1 MKNLFKKIGALLVA
15 AVMVLSMCTAAFA
28 ADGKIVITVND
39 ENGNLLSEEAT
50 LKYLQVIAPDQTT
63 ETGWKFVNGAETAY
77 KTAFNV
83 SDDQLAIKKLIEA
96 QNPKTYV
103 DEEGHSTV
111 IAATSTEIAAALNSL
126 TITEKM
132 ANPQEVTVAGVYAI
146 SATQSNYTYSNMAA
160 YVGFAAENYPTLEST
175 TVTAKRSSTNV
186 TKDVVN
192 DESDHV
198 VAIND
203 IVRYQIKA
211 FVPAFAPTDTNKT
224 FKITDKLTGAEYVK
238 LNGQDKTATVK
249 MKKGSN
255 EINLTDQVT
264 FSENSDK
271 NSFEVD
277 LASLTITDDNKY
289 VGYEVTIEYDAQIK
303 DVTTNNTAKGHIGNS
318 ESSSVP
324 VKLYTGTVEV
334 VKVDAKNTNTKLS
347 GAEFIVYRTLDNE
360 NKEYAVL
367 ENGKFDH
374 WTTVEADATKITT
387 DTDGHAQIE
396 GLNVGTYWFKE
407 VKAPEGYSV
416 NTTDVFAT
424 LAAKTDKEGNVIPA
438 TATLTATTS
447 MADTKLSSL
456 PSTGGMGTYLFTIIG
471 VVVMAGAAGAFFISR
486 RKGSEE

>member
-15 AVMVLSMCTAAFA
+15 AVMVLSMCTAVFA
-28 ADGKIVITVND
+28 ADGDVFITVND
-39 ENGNLLSEEAT
+39 ENGNQLTGAT
-50 LKYLQVIAPDQTT
+50 LKYLQVIAQDRTT
-63 ETGWKFVNGAETAY
+63 ETGWKFVNNAGTAY
-77 KTAFNV
+77 KTAFHV
-83 SDDQLAIKKLIEA
+83 EDDQLAIKKLIEA
-96 QNPKTYV
+96 QNPGTYV
-103 DEEGHSTV
+103 DEEGNPTV
-111 IAATSTEIAAALNSL
+111 IKATSTEIAAALNSL
-126 TITEKM
+126 TITAGM
-132 ANPQEVTVAGVYAI
+132 ANPQKVTEAGVYAI

-211 FVPAFAPTDTNKT
+211 FVPAFAPTDTNKL
-224 FKITDKLTGAEYVK
+224 FKITDELTGAEYVK
-238 LNGQDKTATVK
+238 LNGTDKTATVK
-249 MKKGSN
+249 MKKGNN
-255 EINLTDQVT
+255 EIDLTDEVT
-264 FSENSDK
+264 FTETQNGGK
-271 NSFEVD
+271 KGFEVNLSD
-277 LASLTITDDNKY
+277 LTITDDNRY

-318 ESSSVP
+318 KSSSVP
-324 VKLYTGTVEV
+324 VKLYTGKVEV

-367 ENGKFDH
+367 LNGKFDH

-387 DTDGHAQIE
+387 DTNGHAQIE

-407 VKAPEGYSV
+407 VKAPEGYSKNIDPV
-416 NTTDVFAT
+416 SVTLTQEGVADKVVTAT
-424 LAAKTDKEGNVIPA
+424 PA
-438 TATLTATTS
+438 T
-447 MADTKLSSL
+447 MKDTKLSSL

>member
-15 AVMVLSMCTAAFA
+15 AVMVLSMCTAVFA
-28 ADGKIVITVND
+28 ADGDVFITVND
-39 ENGNLLSEEAT
+39 ENGNQLTGAT

-83 SDDQLAIKKLIEA
+83 TDDQLAIKKLIEA

-111 IAATSTEIAAALNSL
+111 AAANSTEIAAALNSL
-126 TITEKM
+126 TITEEM

-211 FVPAFAPTDTNKT
+211 FVPAFAPTDTNKV
-224 FKITDKLTGAEYVK
+224 FKIADKLTGAEYVK
-238 LNGQDKTATVK
+238 LNGTDKTATVK
-249 MKKGSN
+249 MKKGN
-255 EINLTDQVT
+255 TEIDLTNKVT
-264 FSENSDK
+264 FTETQN
-271 NSFEVD
+271 NGFEVD
-277 LASLTITDDNKY
+277 LSKLTITDDNRY

-303 DVTTNNTAKGHIGNS
+303 DVTTNNTAKGHIGSS

-347 GAEFIVYRTLDNE
+347 GAEFIVYRTLDNG

-367 ENGKFDH
+367 ANGKFDH

-387 DTDGHAQIE
+387 DTNGHAQIE

-407 VKAPEGYSV
+407 VKAPEGYSKNIDPV
-416 NTTDVFAT
+416 SVTLTQEGVADKVVTAT
-424 LAAKTDKEGNVIPA
+424 PA
-438 TATLTATTS
+438 T
-447 MADTKLSSL
+447 MKDTKLNSL

>member
-15 AVMVLSMCTAAFA
+15 AVMVLSMCTAVFA
-28 ADGKIVITVND
+28 ADGDVFITVND
-39 ENGNLLSEEAT
+39 ENGNQLTGAT
-50 LKYLQVIAPDQTT
+50 LKYLQVIAPDRTT
-63 ETGWKFVNGAETAY
+63 ETGWKFVNNAGTAY
-77 KTAFNV
+77 KTAFQV
-83 SDDQLAIKKLIEA
+83 EDDQLAIKKLIEA
-96 QNPKTYV
+96 QNPGTYV
-103 DEEGHSTV
+103 DEEGNPTV
-111 IAATSTEIAAALNSL
+111 IKATSTEIAAALNSL
-126 TITEKM
+126 TITAGME
-132 ANPQEVTVAGVYAI
+132 NPQKVTEAGVYAI

-186 TKDVVN
+186 RKDVVN
-192 DESDHV
+192 DERDHV

-211 FVPAFAPTDTNKT
+211 FVPAFAPTDTNKL
-224 FKITDKLTGAEYVK
+224 FKITDELKGAEYVK
-238 LNGQDKTATVK
+238 LNGTDKTATVI
-249 MKKGSN
+249 MKKGN
-255 EINLTDQVT
+255 TKIDLTDKVTFTETQNNGKKGFEVNLTD
-264 FSENSDK
+264 
-271 NSFEVD
+271 
-277 LASLTITDDNKY
+277 LTITDDNRY

-324 VKLYTGTVEV
+324 VELYTGTVEV

-374 WTTVEADATKITT
+374 WTTVETDATKITT
-387 DTDGHAQIE
+387 DTNGHAQIE

-407 VKAPEGYSV
+407 VKAPEGYSKNIDPV
-416 NTTDVFAT
+416 SVTLTQEGVADKVVTAT
-424 LAAKTDKEGNVIPA
+424 PA
-438 TATLTATTS
+438 T
-447 MADTKLSSL
+447 MKDTKLSSL

>member
-15 AVMVLSMCTAAFA
+15 AVMVLSMCTAVFA
-28 ADGKIVITVND
+28 ADGDVFITVND
-39 ENGNLLSEEAT
+39 ENGNQLTGAT

-77 KTAFNV
+77 KTAFKVN
-83 SDDQLAIKKLIEA
+83 DNQLAIKKLIEA
-96 QNPKTYV
+96 QKPGTYV
-103 DEEGHSTV
+103 DEEGNPIVT
-111 IAATSTEIAAALNSL
+111 AATSTEIAAALNSL
-126 TITEKM
+126 NITAKM
-132 ANPQEVTVAGVYAI
+132 ANPQKVTEAGVYAI

-192 DESDHV
+192 DEGDHV

-211 FVPAFAPTDTNKT
+211 FVPAFAPTDTNKV
-224 FKITDKLTGAEYVK
+224 FKITDELTGAEYVK
-238 LNGQDKTATVK
+238 LNGTDKTATVK
-249 MKKGSN
+249 MKKGN
-255 EINLTDQVT
+255 TEIDLTDNVT
-264 FSENSDK
+264 FTETQNNGK
-271 NSFEVD
+271 KGFEVNLSD
-277 LASLTITDDNKY
+277 LTITDDNRY

-324 VKLYTGTVEV
+324 VELYTGTVEV
-334 VKVDAKNTNTKLS
+334 VKVDAKNANTKLS

-367 ENGKFDH
+367 VNGKFDH
-374 WTTVEADATKITT
+374 WTTVEDDATKITT
-387 DTDGHAQIE
+387 DINGHAQIE

-407 VKAPEGYSV
+407 VKAPEGYSKNIDPV
-416 NTTDVFAT
+416 SVILTQEGVADKVVTAT
-424 LAAKTDKEGNVIPA
+424 PA
-438 TATLTATTS
+438 T
-447 MADTKLSSL
+447 MKDTKLSSL

>member
-15 AVMVLSMCTAAFA
+15 AVMVLSMCTAVFA
-28 ADGKIVITVND
+28 ADGDVFITVND
-39 ENGNLLSEEAT
+39 ENGNQLTGAT
-50 LKYLQVIAPDQTT
+50 LKYLQVIAQDRTT
-63 ETGWKFVNGAETAY
+63 ETGWKFVNNAGTAY
-77 KTAFNV
+77 KTAFHV
-83 SDDQLAIKKLIEA
+83 DDDQLAIKKLIEA
-96 QNPKTYV
+96 QNPGTYV
-103 DEEGHSTV
+103 DEEGNPTV
-111 IAATSTEIAAALNSL
+111 IKATSTEIAAALNSL
-126 TITEKM
+126 TITEGM
-132 ANPQEVTVAGVYAI
+132 ANPQKVTEAGVYAI

-211 FVPAFAPTDTNKT
+211 FVPAFAPTDTNKL
-224 FKITDKLTGAEYVK
+224 FKITDELTGAEYVK
-238 LNGQDKTATVK
+238 LNGTDKTATVK
-249 MKKGSN
+249 MKKGNN
-255 EINLTDQVT
+255 EIDLTDEVT
-264 FSENSDK
+264 FTETQNGGK
-271 NSFEVD
+271 KGFEVNLSD
-277 LASLTITDDNKY
+277 LKITDDNRY

-318 ESSSVP
+318 KSSSVP
-324 VKLYTGTVEV
+324 VKLYTGKVEV

-367 ENGKFDH
+367 LNGKFDH

-387 DTDGHAQIE
+387 DTNGHAQIE

-407 VKAPEGYSV
+407 VKAPEGYSKNIDPV
-416 NTTDVFAT
+416 SVTLTQEGVADKVVTAT
-424 LAAKTDKEGNVIPA
+424 PA
-438 TATLTATTS
+438 T
-447 MADTKLSSL
+447 MKDTKLSSL

>member
-28 ADGKIVITVND
+28 ADGDIVITVND
-39 ENGNLLSEEAT
+39 ENGNLLTEDAT

-63 ETGWKFVNGAETAY
+63 ETGWKFVNGAESAY
-77 KTAFNV
+77 KDAFNV
-83 SDDQLAIKKLIEA
+83 DDDQSAIKKLIEA
-96 QNPKTYV
+96 QNPGTYV
-103 DEEGHSTV
+103 DEEGNPTV

-126 TITEKM
+126 NITAKM
-132 ANPQEVTVAGVYAI
+132 ANPQKVTEAGVYAI

-160 YVGFAAENYPTLEST
+160 YVGFAAENYPTLKST

-211 FVPAFAPTDTNKT
+211 FVPAFAPTDTNKL
-224 FKITDKLTGAEYVK
+224 FKITDELTGAEYVK
-238 LNGQDKTATVK
+238 LNGTDKTATVK
-249 MKKGSN
+249 MKKGN
-255 EINLTDQVT
+255 TKIDLTDKVTFTETQNNGKKGFEVNLTD
-264 FSENSDK
+264 
-271 NSFEVD
+271 
-277 LASLTITDDNKY
+277 LTITNDNRY

-334 VKVDAKNTNTKLS
+334 VKVDAKNPNTKLS

-360 NKEYAVL
+360 NNEYAVL
-367 ENGKFDH
+367 ANGKFDH

-407 VKAPEGYSV
+407 VKAPEGYSK
-416 NTTDVFAT
+416 NTDPVSVELTQKDVA
-424 LAAKTDKEGNVIPA
+424 DKVVTANPA
-438 TATLTATTS
+438 I
-447 MADTKLSSL
+447 MKDTKLNSL

>member
-15 AVMVLSMCTAAFA
+15 AVMVLSMCTAVFA
-28 ADGKIVITVND
+28 ADGDVFITVND
-39 ENGNLLSEEAT
+39 ENGNQLTGAT

-77 KTAFNV
+77 KTAFKV

-111 IAATSTEIAAALNSL
+111 TAATSTEIAAALNSL
-126 TITEKM
+126 TITAEM
-132 ANPQEVTVAGVYAI
+132 ANPQKVTVAGVYAI

-211 FVPAFAPTDTNKT
+211 FVPAFAPTDTNKL
-224 FKITDKLTGAEYVK
+224 FKITDELTGAEYVK
-238 LNGQDKTATVK
+238 LNGTDKTATVK
-249 MKKGSN
+249 MKKGN
-255 EINLTDQVT
+255 TEIDLTNKVT
-264 FSENSDK
+264 FTETQNNGK
-271 NSFEVD
+271 KGFEVNLSD
-277 LASLTITDDNKY
+277 LTITADNRY

-367 ENGKFDH
+367 ANGKFDH

-407 VKAPEGYSV
+407 VKAPEGYSK
-416 NTTDVFAT
+416 NTDPVSVELTQKDVA
-424 LAAKTDKEGNVIPA
+424 DKVVTANPA
-438 TATLTATTS
+438 I
-447 MADTKLSSL
+447 MKDTKLNSL

>member
-15 AVMVLSMCTAAFA
+15 AVMVLSMCTAVFA
-28 ADGKIVITVND
+28 ADGDVFITVND
-39 ENGNLLSEEAT
+39 ENGNQLTGAT

-96 QNPKTYV
+96 QNPGTYV
-103 DEEGHSTV
+103 DKDGKSTV

-126 TITEKM
+126 TIKTEM
-132 ANPQEVTVAGVYAI
+132 ANPQKVTEAGVYAI

-211 FVPAFAPTDTNKT
+211 FVPAFAPTDTNKS
-224 FKITDKLTGAEYVK
+224 FKITDELTGAEYVK
-238 LNGQDKTATVK
+238 LNGTDKTATVK
-249 MKKGSN
+249 MKKGN
-255 EINLTDQVT
+255 TEIDLTDKVT
-264 FSENSDK
+264 FTETQNEGK
-271 NSFEVD
+271 KGFEVNLSD
-277 LASLTITDDNKY
+277 LTITNDNRY

-347 GAEFIVYRTLDNE
+347 GAEFIVYRILDNE

-367 ENGKFDH
+367 ANGKFDH

-387 DTDGHAQIE
+387 DTNGHAQIE

-407 VKAPEGYSV
+407 VKAPEGYSKNIDPV
-416 NTTDVFAT
+416 SVTLTQKGVADKVVTAT
-424 LAAKTDKEGNVIPA
+424 PA
-438 TATLTATTS
+438 T
-447 MADTKLSSL
+447 MKDTKLSSL

>member
-15 AVMVLSMCTAAFA
+15 AVMVLSMCTAVFA
-28 ADGKIVITVND
+28 ADGDVFITVND
-39 ENGNLLSEEAT
+39 ENGNQLTGAT
-50 LKYLQVIAPDQTT
+50 LKYLQVIAQDRTT
-63 ETGWKFVNGAETAY
+63 ETGWKFVNNAGTAY
-77 KTAFNV
+77 KTAFHV
-83 SDDQLAIKKLIEA
+83 GDDQLAIKKLIEA
-96 QNPKTYV
+96 QNPGTYM
-103 DEEGHSTV
+103 DEEGNPTV
-111 IAATSTEIAAALNSL
+111 IKATSTEIAAALNSL
-126 TITEKM
+126 TITAGM
-132 ANPQEVTVAGVYAI
+132 ANPQKVTEAGVYAI

-211 FVPAFAPTDTNKT
+211 FVPAFAPTDTNKL
-224 FKITDKLTGAEYVK
+224 FKITDELTGAEYVK
-238 LNGQDKTATVK
+238 LNGTDKTATVK
-249 MKKGSN
+249 MKKGNN
-255 EINLTDQVT
+255 EIDLTDEVT
-264 FSENSDK
+264 FTETQNGGK
-271 NSFEVD
+271 KGFEVNLSD
-277 LASLTITDDNKY
+277 LTITDDNRY

-318 ESSSVP
+318 KSSSVP
-324 VKLYTGTVEV
+324 VELYTGKVEV

-367 ENGKFDH
+367 LNGKFDH

-387 DTDGHAQIE
+387 DTNGHAQIE

-407 VKAPEGYSV
+407 VKAPEGYSKNIDPV
-416 NTTDVFAT
+416 SVTLTQEGVADKVVTAT
-424 LAAKTDKEGNVIPA
+424 PA
-438 TATLTATTS
+438 T
-447 MADTKLSSL
+447 MKDTKLSSL

>member
-15 AVMVLSMCTAAFA
+15 AVMVLSMCTAVFA
-28 ADGKIVITVND
+28 ADGDVFITVND
-39 ENGNLLSEEAT
+39 ENGNQLTGAT

-77 KTAFNV
+77 KTAFKV
-83 SDDQLAIKKLIEA
+83 SNDQLAIKKLIEA

-111 IAATSTEIAAALNSL
+111 TAATSTEIAAALNSL
-126 TITEKM
+126 TITAEM
-132 ANPQEVTVAGVYAI
+132 ANPQKVTVAGVYAI

-203 IVRYQIKA
+203 IVQYQIKA
-211 FVPAFAPTDTNKT
+211 FVPAFAPTDTNKL
-224 FKITDKLTGAEYVK
+224 FKITDELTGAEYVK
-238 LNGQDKTATVK
+238 LNGTDKTATVK
-249 MKKGSN
+249 MKKGN
-255 EINLTDQVT
+255 TEIDLTNKVT
-264 FSENSDK
+264 FTETQNNGK
-271 NSFEVD
+271 KGFEVNLSD
-277 LASLTITDDNKY
+277 LTITADNRY
-289 VGYEVTIEYDAQIK
+289 VGYEVTIKYDAQIK

-367 ENGKFDH
+367 ANGKFDH

-407 VKAPEGYSV
+407 VKAPEGYSK
-416 NTTDVFAT
+416 NTDPVSVELTQKDVA
-424 LAAKTDKEGNVIPA
+424 DKVVTANPA
-438 TATLTATTS
+438 I
-447 MADTKLSSL
+447 MKDTKLNSL

>member
-15 AVMVLSMCTAAFA
+15 AVMVLSMCTAVFA
-28 ADGKIVITVND
+28 ADGDVFITVND
-39 ENGNLLSEEAT
+39 ENGNQLTGAT

-77 KTAFNV
+77 KTAFKV

-111 IAATSTEIAAALNSL
+111 TAATSTEIAAALNSL
-126 TITEKM
+126 TITAEM
-132 ANPQEVTVAGVYAI
+132 ANPQKVTVAGVYAI

-264 FSENSDK
+264 FSENRDK

-277 LASLTITDDNKY
+277 LASLTITNDNKY

-303 DVTTNNTAKGHIGNS
+303 DVTTNNTAKGHIGSS

-334 VKVDAKNTNTKLS
+334 VKVDAKNPNTKLS

-360 NKEYAVL
+360 NNEYAVL
-367 ENGKFDH
+367 ANGKFDH

-407 VKAPEGYSV
+407 VKAPEGYSK
-416 NTTDVFAT
+416 NTDPVSVELTQKDVA
-424 LAAKTDKEGNVIPA
+424 DKVVTANPA
-438 TATLTATTS
+438 I
-447 MADTKLSSL
+447 MKDTKLNSL

>member
-15 AVMVLSMCTAAFA
+15 AVMVLSMCTAVFA
-28 ADGKIVITVND
+28 ADGDVFITVND
-39 ENGNLLSEEAT
+39 ENGNQLTGAT

-63 ETGWKFVNGAETAY
+63 ETGWKFINGAETAY
-77 KTAFNV
+77 KTAFKV
-83 SDDQLAIKKLIEA
+83 IDDQLAIKKLIEA

-103 DEEGHSTV
+103 DAKGNPTV
-111 IAATSTEIAAALNSL
+111 TAATSTEIAAALNSL
-126 TITEKM
+126 TITEEM
-132 ANPQEVTVAGVYAI
+132 ANPQKVTEAGVYAI

-211 FVPAFAPTDTNKT
+211 FVPAFAPTDTNKV
-224 FKITDKLTGAEYVK
+224 FKITDELTGAEYVK
-238 LNGQDKTATVK
+238 LNGTDKTATVK
-249 MKKGSN
+249 MKKGN
-255 EINLTDQVT
+255 TEIDLTDKVT
-264 FSENSDK
+264 FTETQNK
-271 NSFEVD
+271 GKKGFEVN
-277 LASLTITDDNKY
+277 LSNLTITNDNRY

-367 ENGKFDH
+367 AKGKFDH
-374 WTTVEADATKITT
+374 WTTVEANATKITT
-387 DTDGHAQIE
+387 DTKGHAQIE

-407 VKAPEGYSV
+407 VKAPEGYSKNIDPV
-416 NTTDVFAT
+416 SVTLTQEGVADKVVTAT
-424 LAAKTDKEGNVIPA
+424 PA
-438 TATLTATTS
+438 T
-447 MADTKLSSL
+447 MKDTKLSSL

>member
-1 MKNLFKKIGALLVA
+1 M
-15 AVMVLSMCTAAFA
+15 
-28 ADGKIVITVND
+28 
-39 ENGNLLSEEAT
+39 
-50 LKYLQVIAPDQTT
+50 
-63 ETGWKFVNGAETAY
+63 
-77 KTAFNV
+77 
-83 SDDQLAIKKLIEA
+83 
-96 QNPKTYV
+96 

-111 IAATSTEIAAALNSL
+111 TAATSTEIAAALNSL
-126 TITEKM
+126 TITEEM

-192 DESDHV
+192 DERDHV

-211 FVPAFAPTDTNKT
+211 FVPAFAPNDTNKL
-224 FKITDKLTGAEYVK
+224 FKITDELTGAEYVK
-238 LNGQDKTATVK
+238 LNGTDKTATVK
-249 MKKGSN
+249 MKKGN
-255 EINLTDQVT
+255 TGIDLTDKVTFKETQDKKGFEVNLTD
-264 FSENSDK
+264 
-271 NSFEVD
+271 
-277 LASLTITDDNKY
+277 LTITADNKY

-303 DVTTNNTAKGHIGNS
+303 DVTTNNTAKGHIGSS

-334 VKVDAKNTNTKLS
+334 VKVDAKNPNTKLS

-360 NKEYAVL
+360 NNEYAVL
-367 ENGKFDH
+367 ANGKFDH

-407 VKAPEGYSV
+407 VKAPEGYSK
-416 NTTDVFAT
+416 NTDPVSVELTQKDVA
-424 LAAKTDKEGNVIPA
+424 DKVVTANPA
-438 TATLTATTS
+438 I
-447 MADTKLSSL
+447 MKDTKLNSL